1 MKHICRETVPGDD
14 SHCACLAAHG
24 RAALLWFIPVEGGH
38 SRPPSER
45 QVFGVLPHRRKKIE
59 RLIKLFVITRGV
71 GFVAGSCREPSLPMT
86 LAESR
91 KAEDSASGAAPV
103 PAGEPPR
110 ASLWSGFLSS
120 PVICNSFVPLIYQEF
135 KDDFVKKVE
144 EQIIYIINLFSSFP
158 SLLPLLPS
166 FETGSY
172 IAQTSHELTE

>member
-1 MKHICRETVPGDD
+1 MKHICRETTAI
-14 SHCACLAAHG
+14 ACLAAHG

-38 SRPPSER
+38 SRPLS
-45 QVFGVLPHRRKKIE
+45 GRRPFTASQWKASVWSPATQKEKTE
-59 RLIKLFVITRGV
+59 RLIKLFVITRRV

-86 LAESR
+86 LAESG
-91 KAEDSASGAAPV
+91 KAEDSASGAAPM
-103 PAGEPPR
+103 PAGEPHPHPG

-158 SLLPLLPS
+158 SLPPSSPS
-166 FETGSY
+166 FF
-172 IAQTSHELTE
+172 